1 MNYLAHVFLQRSSPD
16 LLIGGL
22 LGDFVK
28 GALNGRFSPTVE
40 AGILLHRATDCYTDG
55 HPTVRAST
63 ALISPVR
70 RRFAGILID
79 VFYDHFLA
87 RHWAR
92 YSEQALE
99 AFTHQVYTTLASRS
113 ADYPE
118 RLQRMLPFMT
128 EQDWLASYMHIESV
142 DAALHGIAR
151 RFQRYPRAAVL
162 GDGVQELIRNYGA
175 LEQQFLEFFPDLIAF
190 VNRASYSAAP
200 KAAMAPLRQLR
211 VTRR

>member
-28 GALNGRFSPTVE
+28 GALDARFSPAVQE
-40 AGILLHRATDCYTDG
+40 GILLHRAIDRYTDG
-55 HPTVRAST
+55 HPIVRAST
-63 ALISPVR
+63 ALVSPLR

-87 RHWAR
+87 CHWAR
-92 YSEQALE
+92 YSEQNLE
-99 AFTHQVYTTLASRS
+99 AFTHQVYATLAARS
-113 ADYPE
+113 AEYPE
-118 RLQRMLPFMT
+118 RLQRMLPYMT

-162 GDGVQELIRNYGA
+162 GDGVQELIQNYAA
-175 LEQQFLEFFPDLIAF
+175 LEQQFLEFFPGLIAF
-190 VNRASYSAAP
+190 VNRMSYSPAP
-200 KAAMAPLRQLR
+200 KAAMTPLRQLR
-211 VTRR
+211 VARR

>member
-28 GALNGRFSPTVE
+28 GALDGRFGPAVE
-40 AGILLHRATDCYTDG
+40 AGILLHRAIDQFTDV
-55 HPTVRAST
+55 HPMVRASI

-87 RHWAR
+87 RHWKR
-92 YSEQALE
+92 YSEQDLE
-99 AFTHQVYTTLASRS
+99 VFTHHVYATLASRS
-113 ADYPE
+113 EDYPE

-128 EQDWLASYMHIESV
+128 EQDWLASYMHIDAV
-142 DAALHGIAR
+142 DAALHGITR

-162 GDGVQELIRNYGA
+162 GDGVQDLIQNYDA
-175 LEQQFLEFFPDLIAF
+175 LERQFLEFFPDLIAF
-190 VNRASYSAAP
+190 VNSVSHSTVP
-200 KAAMAPLRQLR
+200 KVAMTPLRELR
-211 VTRR
+211 VAKW

>member
-28 GALNGRFSPTVE
+28 GAIDTRYSPTVQE
-40 AGILLHRATDCYTDG
+40 GILLHRDIDRYTDR
-55 HPTVRAST
+55 HPIVRAST
-63 ALISPVR
+63 ALISPLR
-70 RRFAGILID
+70 RRFAGILVD

-92 YSEQALE
+92 YSEQDLE
-99 AFTHQVYTTLASRS
+99 VFTHQVYTTLASRS
-113 ADYPE
+113 EDYPE

-128 EQDWLASYMHIESV
+128 EQDWLASYMHIEAV

-162 GDGVQELIRNYGA
+162 GDGVQELIQNYDA
-175 LEQQFLEFFPDLIAF
+175 LERQFLEFFPDLIAF
-190 VNRASYSAAP
+190 VNSVSYSTAP
-200 KAAMAPLRQLR
+200 KVTMTPLRQLR
-211 VTRR
+211 VARR

>member
-28 GALNGRFSPTVE
+28 GALDARYSPTVQK
-40 AGILLHRATDCYTDG
+40 GILLHRAIDRYTDG
-55 HPTVRAST
+55 HPIVRTST

-70 RRFAGILID
+70 RRFAGVLID

-87 RHWAR
+87 CHWAR
-92 YSEQALE
+92 YSEQTLE
-99 AFTHQVYTTLASRS
+99 AFTHHVYTTLAARS
-113 ADYPE
+113 VDYPE
-118 RLQRMLPFMT
+118 RLQRILPFMT

-162 GDGVQELIRNYGA
+162 GDGVQELIQNYDA

-190 VNRASYSAAP
+190 VNHASYSAEP
-200 KAAMAPLRQLR
+200 KAAMSPLRQLR
-211 VTRR
+211 VARR